1 VKSLIHGRDAT
12 DAQPTSATDR
22 ELTKEEEVTTVETSR
37 RIRVDAPDAAAAFA
51 LEQRLAHLHP
61 AAVGRGTDWCVE
73 LEDFDDRLDEIT
85 ATVEHWLREIGIRS
99 TRMHVDR
106 DVTTVVAHHAEQTP
120 LGSGYDSTDV
130 LEHEP

>member
-1 VKSLIHGRDAT
+1 MPNRRGRRIRRR
-12 DAQPTSATDR
+12 Q
-22 ELTKEEEVTTVETSR
+22 KEEEVTTVETSR
-37 RIRVDAPDAAAAFA
+37 RIRVDAPDAPTAFA

-99 TRMHVDR
+99 TQMHIDR
-106 DVTTVVAHHAEQTP
+106 DVATVVADPAEQGS
-120 LGSGYDSTDV
+120 LGSGYDDTGA

>member
-1 VKSLIHGRDAT
+1 M
-12 DAQPTSATDR
+12 
-22 ELTKEEEVTTVETSR
+22 TTVETSR
-37 RIRVDAPDAAAAFA
+37 RIRVDAPDAASAFA
-51 LEQRLAHLHP
+51 LERRLAHLRP

-99 TRMHVDR
+99 TQMHVDR
-106 DVTTVVAHHAEQTP
+106 EAVTVVAHDGAQTS
-120 LGSGYDSTDV
+120 LGSGYDSTGV